1 MHGRDAHATQKES
14 SMKLALLLWTIFFP
28 LSFAFAQQ
36 SGHFTIPN
44 SDVGTTVDLTG
55 KWQFKPGSSPDAK
68 PVTVPVPQMLS
79 RIQWWL
85 DDSEDFKKWEE
96 ERPKKLGF
104 DTEKIDDGTYRATIE
119 IPAEG
124 LPKNRKLWIEFDGVA
139 MRSKTFINGHPLAE
153 HP

>member
-1 MHGRDAHATQKES
+1 MVR
-14 SMKLALLLWTIFFP
+14 MFFV
-28 LSFAFAQQ
+28 LCSLFFVVGIVRAADVGSFAVP
-36 SGHFTIPN
+36 SG
-44 SDVGTTVDLTG
+44 DVGTTVDLAG
-55 KWQFKPGSSPDAK
+55 KWFFKPAGAEK
-68 PVTVPVPQMLS
+68 EVAVPVPQMLS

-85 DDSEDFKKWEE
+85 DDSEDFKKWEQA
-96 ERPKKLGF
+96 RPKKLGF